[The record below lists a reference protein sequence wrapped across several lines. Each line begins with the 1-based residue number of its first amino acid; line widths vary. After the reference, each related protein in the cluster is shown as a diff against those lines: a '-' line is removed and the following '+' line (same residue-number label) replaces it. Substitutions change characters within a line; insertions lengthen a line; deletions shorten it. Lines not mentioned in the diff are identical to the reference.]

1 MAGHPNGSIYHHP
14 AWLEA
19 LEGESGQKGVYLSC
33 VDAADR
39 VLAILPMI
47 YTRGLPFKL
56 GGELAGRRLSS
67 LPRTPIA
74 GPLSIDS
81 RATVAVLREAVLRVS
96 QKRGTG
102 LQIKTQGRELE
113 GLVDGLVCKPWRLSY
128 VLRLPEPSGGHYRVP
143 DGQERAKIKW
153 AVKKASK
160 LGVTVRPAKTEADLR
175 HWYEAYLETMRRNMI
190 PPRPFRFFAALWK
203 TLRPAGLMQVL
214 IAEHGEASGKKL
226 IAGAVFLIFGRT
238 VSYAFSGMHRQYS
251 SLRANDA
258 IQWHAINEACHKGFQ
273 TFDFGEVPEGHTEL
287 AKFKSKWGAEPT
299 RLYRYSTPAPSVP
312 KNGKAD
318 SPSNIA
324 SLSRVI
330 WPYLPLKLTEWM
342 GDHIYRRL

>member
-1 MAGHPNGSIYHHP
+1 
-14 AWLEA
+14 
-19 LEGESGQKGVYLSC
+19 
-33 VDAADR
+33 
-39 VLAILPMI
+39 MI

-56 GGELAGRRLSS
+56 GGQLAGRRLSS

-81 RATVAVLREAVLRVS
+81 QATVAVLREAVRRVS
-96 QKRGTG
+96 RNAGLGSRSRRRGG
-102 LQIKTQGRELE
+102 NSRDWS
-113 GLVDGLVCKPWRLSY
+113 DGLVCKPWRLSY
-128 VLRLPEPSGGHYRVP
+128 ILQLPEPSEGHYRVP
-143 DGQERAKIKW
+143 DGRERAKIKW
-153 AVKKASK
+153 AVKKASQ

-203 TLRPAGLMQVL
+203 SLGPAGIMQVL

-226 IAGAVFLIFGRT
+226 IAGAVFLMFGRT

-273 TFDFGEVPEGHTEL
+273 AFDFGEVPDGHTEL

-299 RLYRYSTPAPSVP
+299 RLYRYITPAPAAP
-312 KNGKAD
+312 RNGKAELPFQHRVASAGHLAALAFEID
-318 SPSNIA
+318 GMDGRSDLSPSLVVALLI
-324 SLSRVI
+324 
-330 WPYLPLKLTEWM
+330 
-342 GDHIYRRL
+342 RLDPGCQRCDSV